1 MLSTVTDIFTS
12 FAGTFDTSE
21 PLITH
26 LIPSPIS
33 RTSFF
38 CVPLMAAIASFET
51 TPVSSIFTTIVSF
64 AEAFLI
70 VSTSLVQ
77 STFAAGV
84 GSVLPGSA
92 GVGSVLPGSTVFF
105 TSVRITVPPS
115 FAAGIVTATV
125 LSLPTVY
132 VAPLYKSFT
141 SVPAAKLTGTFT
153 SFAASLIFIP
163 TYKVVPPYVLE
174 TTS

>member
-1 MLSTVTDIFTS
+1 LLSTVTDIFTS

-26 LIPSPIS
+26 LIPPPIS

-38 CVPLMAAIASFET
+38 CVPLIAAIASFET

-70 VSTSLVQ
+70 VSTSLLQ

-92 GVGSVLPGSTVFF
+92 GVGSTVFF
-105 TSVRITVPPS
+105 TLVRITVPPS
-115 FAAGIVTATV
+115 FAAGMVTV
-125 LSLPTVY
+125 
-132 VAPLYKSFT
+132 T
-141 SVPAAKLTGTFT
+141 SYSIGSTA
-153 SFAASLIFIP
+153 I
-163 TYKVVPPYVLE
+163 
-174 TTS
+174 

>member
-21 PLITH
+21 PLIIH

-38 CVPLMAAIASFET
+38 CVPLMAAIASFEI

-77 STFAAGV
+77 STFATGVGSSFSGFAGV
-84 GSVLPGSA
+84 GFT
-92 GVGSVLPGSTVFF
+92 GSTVFF
-105 TSVRITVPPS
+105 TSVRMTVPPS

-163 TYKVVPPYVLE
+163 TYKVVPPYDLE

>member
-51 TPVSSIFTTIVSF
+51 TPVSSILTTIVSF

-70 VSTSLVQ
+70 VSTSLLQ
-77 STFAAGV
+77 STFVAGVGSVLPGFAGV

-92 GVGSVLPGSTVFF
+92 GVGSTVFF
-105 TSVRITVPPS
+105 TLVRITVPPS

-153 SFAASLIFIP
+153 SFAVSLIFIP
-163 TYKVVPPYVLE
+163 TYNVVPP
-174 TTS
+174 

>member
-26 LIPSPIS
+26 LIPPPIS

-92 GVGSVLPGSTVFF
+92 GVGSVLPGSAGVGSVLPGSSVFF
-105 TSVRITVPPS
+105 TSARMIVPPS
-115 FAAGIVTATV
+115 FAAGMLTVTV
-125 LSLPTVY
+125 LSEETVY
-132 VAPLYKSFT
+132 VLPS
-141 SVPAAKLTGTFT
+141 
-153 SFAASLIFIP
+153 
-163 TYKVVPPYVLE
+163 
-174 TTS
+174 